1 MPAITFFKPVAK
13 DRKQKQR
20 YGIAPKIR
28 VGPATLGVI
37 TLLIVL
43 LMSLLYLM
51 QANSTATKGYEI
63 EKQQEKMKKLESQAE
78 KLELE
83 MARLRST
90 KELDSI
96 PEKLN
101 LKPFAEDA
109 VNSFHFETAGAV
121 ARLGE
126 APGGTPPEA
135 LATEREAQAGVTA
148 DKDGRNPKR

>member
-1 MPAITFFKPVAK
+1 MSAITFFKPVAR

-37 TLLIVL
+37 TLVIVL
-43 LMSLLYLM
+43 LMSLLYLI

-63 EKQQEKMKKLESQAE
+63 EKQQEKIKKLESQAE

-90 KELDSI
+90 KELDSL

-101 LKPFAEDA
+101 LKPFAKEA
-109 VNSFHFETAGAV
+109 VDSLHFESAAAV

-126 APGGTPPEA
+126 TQVG
-135 LATEREAQAGVTA
+135 ATVNAE
-148 DKDGRNPKR
+148 GRNPKR

>member
-1 MPAITFFKPVAK
+1 MPAITFFKPVAR
-13 DRKQKQR
+13 DQKQKQR
-20 YGIAPKIR
+20 YGIAPKIQ

-63 EKQQEKMKKLESQAE
+63 EKEQEKMKKLESQAE

-90 KELDSI
+90 KELDGI

-109 VNSFHFETAGAV
+109 VNSFHFETVGAV
-121 ARLGE
+121 
-126 APGGTPPEA
+126 
-135 LATEREAQAGVTA
+135 AGVTA
-148 DKDGRNPKR
+148 DIDGRNPKR